1 MSDQIVTSQSKLTA
15 REREI
20 AQLATRGLANKAIA
34 RELCLCEGTV
44 KLHFHHIFQK
54 IGVRNRTALMV
65 ALSRDTVDGFDEP
78 PRRHSE
84 P

>member
-1 MSDQIVTSQSKLTA
+1 MSNQMITSQTKLTI

-34 RELCLCEGTV
+34 RELSLCEGTV

-54 IGVRNRTALMV
+54 LGVRNRTALMI
-65 ALSRDTVDGFDEP
+65 ALSCHTADDFDE
-78 PRRHSE
+78 RSQRHSE